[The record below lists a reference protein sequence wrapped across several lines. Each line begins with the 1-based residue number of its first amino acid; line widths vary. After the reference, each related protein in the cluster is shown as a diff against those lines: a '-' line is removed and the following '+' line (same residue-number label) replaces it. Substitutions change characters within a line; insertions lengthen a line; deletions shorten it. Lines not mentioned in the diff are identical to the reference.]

1 MKALAPALANARRE
15 LAANPRLRY
24 GVLAIAAILVLY
36 LFLVLQDWQS
46 SLAER
51 HATRSGYLA
60 KMQALAGQEVW
71 IQRAAAVA
79 RTRAAL
85 EAEIPEMATL
95 GLAQASAQGWLRDA
109 VVAFGQDTQVQAQT
123 PARIGQ
129 DSDIWRVPV
138 VISGRLEPAR
148 FIQLLRQI
156 ESRPTL
162 AVIEQATVINRQ
174 NRTFSLTVV
183 SYYRIKEAPAD
194 AAE

>member
-1 MKALAPALANARRE
+1 
-15 LAANPRLRY
+15 AANPRLRY

-46 SLAER
+46 GLAER
-51 HATRSGYLA
+51 HASRSGYLA

-79 RTRAAL
+79 RTRAAP

-95 GLAQASAQGWLRDA
+95 GLAQASAQGWLRDG
-109 VVAFGQDTQVQAQT
+109 VVAFGQDVQVQAQT
-123 PARIGQ
+123 PAQTSQG
-129 DSDIWRVPV
+129 SIWRVPV
-138 VISGRLEPAR
+138 VISGRLDPAR
-148 FIQLLRQI
+148 YIQLLRQI

-162 AVIEQATVINRQ
+162 AVIEQATVVNRQ

>member
-46 SLAER
+46 GLAER
-51 HATRSGYLA
+51 HASRSGYLA

-109 VVAFGQDTQVQAQT
+109 VVAFGQDVQVQAQT
-123 PARIGQ
+123 PAQTSQG
-129 DSDIWRVPV
+129 SIWRVPV
-138 VISGRLEPAR
+138 VISGRLDPAR
-148 FIQLLRQI
+148 YIQLLRQI

-162 AVIEQATVINRQ
+162 AVIEQATVVNRQ

>member
-1 MKALAPALANARRE
+1 GRTRPRREGSEHQGGSAAQTAAGRAGGGRAVKALAPALASARRE

-36 LFLVLQDWQS
+36 LFLVLQGWQS
-46 SLAER
+46 GLAER

-109 VVAFGQDTQVQAQT
+109 VSAFGQDVQVQAQT
-123 PARIGQ
+123 PAQAGQGSDKIGRA
-129 DSDIWRVPV
+129 SCRERVKSSV
-138 VISGRLEPAR
+138 R
-148 FIQLLRQI
+148 
-156 ESRPTL
+156 
-162 AVIEQATVINRQ
+162 
-174 NRTFSLTVV
+174 
-183 SYYRIKEAPAD
+183 
-194 AAE
+194 